1 MSPRKMSAFS
11 ILGLQHVAKFASEKI
26 EICNDA
32 IVLRP
37 MDRRFG
43 GISIGENFSH
53 QEMPHCSPGVGICP
67 MLIHMGLLRPVHGHR
82 SSFLAG
88 NTCGAP
94 CPAATCKPPGK
105 LIEVETLNDTNDRV
119 ESLEVII

>member
-67 MLIHMGLLRPVHGHR
+67 MLIHMDCSVLCTVTGRLSWPGTHAVRPAR
-82 SSFLAG
+82 LQRASRRENS
-88 NTCGAP
+88 
-94 CPAATCKPPGK
+94 
-105 LIEVETLNDTNDRV
+105 
-119 ESLEVII
+119 